1 MSDMTD
7 PLLVSLPP
15 LLMPTGPGQ
24 SDLLIHFCGRRV
36 NSMFT
41 PDVPADIR
49 EMTPQQRLD
58 SILTTQILRAFTPF
72 RANGPAVCLSES
84 PGPHLVHMLSHRG
97 MAPWGVLLRRTDVI
111 TAGGGGIAYPPDAV
125 HRQWPADM
133 KVWGNPIRND
143 GQGLMDFSW
152 EREWRIPAPGG
163 SIPLLPQAVAA
174 ILIGDPAWTPTPV
187 ATDWVNGVTG
197 EPLPG
202 PADPEAIP
210 LHRYPEAWDS
220 AVHLYWDGTTL
231 LPVQ

>member
-1 MSDMTD
+1 
-7 PLLVSLPP
+7 
-15 LLMPTGPGQ
+15 
-24 SDLLIHFCGRRV
+24 
-36 NSMFT
+36 
-41 PDVPADIR
+41 
-49 EMTPQQRLD
+49 
-58 SILTTQILRAFTPF
+58 
-72 RANGPAVCLSES
+72 
-84 PGPHLVHMLSHRG
+84 MLSHRG